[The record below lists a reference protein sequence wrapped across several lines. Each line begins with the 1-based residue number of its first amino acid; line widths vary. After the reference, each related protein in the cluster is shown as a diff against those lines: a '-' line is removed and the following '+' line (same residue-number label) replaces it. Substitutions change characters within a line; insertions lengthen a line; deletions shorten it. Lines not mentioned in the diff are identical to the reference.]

1 MSRMIRAKYTG
12 GVLKPLDELNLDDG
26 EVVSLIIEKKL
37 AVGIADLVNEVRK
50 ITPKVENPVKI
61 LEELR
66 R

>member
-26 EVVSLIIEKKL
+26 EIVSLIIEKKL
-37 AVGIADLVNEVRK
+37 AVGIADLVNEIRK

>member
-1 MSRMIRAKYTG
+1 MIRAKYTG